1 MRVSGQFYVWTI
13 PNSLIVPEIADIL
26 LYYLYIYYNAQLV
39 LLLKNGLF
47 TNRADKIKLL
57 KKK

>member
-47 TNRADKIKLL
+47 TNRAEKLNY
-57 KKK
+57 